1 MTVRISLIEASTRS
15 PGVVMAA
22 TSGTTITLPVNTTL
36 SPALAL
42 STMSCLRMTSVVRG
56 RLPAGTYTAI
66 NTSFLLTLP
75 CESPVQN
82 LTQQC

>member
-1 MTVRISLIEASTRS
+1 MCSFTEGRESVSLLIEASTRS

-22 TSGTTITLPVNTTL
+22 TSGTTMALPVKTTL

-56 RLPAGTYTAI
+56 RLPAGTYTVKDW
-66 NTSFLLTLP
+66 LP
-75 CESPVQN
+75 DVCISV
-82 LTQQC
+82 